1 MHEPGSQLA
10 FGMNAS
16 WWGGLSKT
24 HQAIIQAACNEEN
37 SRTMAE
43 TNANNGTYLQKL
55 VTENGVV
62 LKEFN
67 DDVYD
72 SFGEAAKEVEAE
84 ARTHSDLADRI
95 FASHAAA
102 RQDVGKWMTLADV
115 SYSLKRNRVLD
126 L

>member
-1 MHEPGSQLA
+1 MIA

-16 WWGGLSKT
+16 WWGALPKNLQVIV
-24 HQAIIQAACNEEN
+24 HAACNEEN
-37 SRTMAE
+37 SAMMAE
-43 TNANNGTYLQKL
+43 TNANNGTYLKKL

-72 SFGEAAKEVEAE
+72 AFGEAAEEVFQE
-84 ARTHSDLADRI
+84 ARGSSDLSTRI
-95 FASHAAA
+95 YDSVSAA
-102 RQDVGKWMTLADV
+102 RADVGKWAEFADV
-115 SYSLKRNRVLD
+115 AFVRQRNRVLG